1 MIPNP
6 EPQNLRSVDFL
17 LVEDNPDHVEL
28 ILKVLQDNNILNLV
42 HVVTNGEKALDFI
55 YQREEYAD
63 APRPGLILLDIK
75 LPRVDGTEVLRRIKA
90 DPKLESIPVV
100 MLTSS
105 VSEQEM
111 VESYSRGAN
120 SYIIK
125 PVGFEQFTEVI
136 KDLKLYWLVV
146 NVLPT

>member
-1 MIPNP
+1 MDQQP
-6 EPQNLRSVDFL
+6 VDIL

-28 ILKVLQDNNILNLV
+28 ILKVLQDNNVLNQV
-42 HVVTNGEKALDFI
+42 HVVTNGEKALNFL
-55 YQREEYAD
+55 YQREEYAE

-125 PVGFEQFTEVI
+125 PVGFEQFLKVI
-136 KDLKLYWLVV
+136 KDLKFYWLVI
-146 NVLPT
+146 NISPT

>member
-1 MIPNP
+1 MDQQP
-6 EPQNLRSVDFL
+6 VDIL

-28 ILKVLQDNNILNLV
+28 ILKVLQDNNVLNQV
-42 HVVTNGEKALDFI
+42 HVVTNGEKALNFL
-55 YQREEYAD
+55 YQREEYAE

-125 PVGFEQFTEVI
+125 PVGFEQFAKVI
-136 KDLKLYWLVV
+136 KDLKLYWLVIS
-146 NVLPT
+146 VLPT

>member
-1 MIPNP
+1 MDQQP
-6 EPQNLRSVDFL
+6 VDIL

-28 ILKVLQDNNILNLV
+28 ILKVLQDNNVLNQV
-42 HVVTNGEKALDFI
+42 HVVTNGEKALNFL
-55 YQREEYAD
+55 YQREEYAE

-90 DPKLESIPVV
+90 DPRLESIPVV

-125 PVGFEQFTEVI
+125 PVGFEQFAKVI
-136 KDLKLYWLVV
+136 KDLKLYWLVIS
-146 NVLPT
+146 VLPT

>member
-1 MIPNP
+1 MIPHSEFQNP
-6 EPQNLRSVDFL
+6 HSVDIL

-28 ILKVLQDNNILNLV
+28 ILKELQDNNVLNQV
-42 HVVTNGEKALDFI
+42 HVVTNGEEALHFL
-55 YQREEYAD
+55 YQREEYAN
-63 APRPGLILLDIK
+63 APQPGLILLDIK

-90 DPKLESIPVV
+90 DPKFESTPVV

-105 VSEQEM
+105 VGEQEM

-125 PVGFEQFTEVI
+125 PVGFEQFVKMI
-136 KDLKLYWLVV
+136 KDLKLYWQVV
-146 NVLPT
+146 AVLPT

>member
-1 MIPNP
+1 MSSQTMRQGI
-6 EPQNLRSVDFL
+6 DIL
-17 LVEDNPDHVEL
+17 LVEDNLDHVEL
-28 ILKVLQDNNILNLV
+28 ILKVLQDNNLLNEV
-42 HVVTNGEKALDFI
+42 RVVTSGEEALDFLH
-55 YQREEYAD
+55 QRGEYAET
-63 APRPGLILLDIK
+63 ARPGLILLDIK
-75 LPRVDGTEVLRRIKA
+75 LPRMDGTEVLRRIKV

-125 PVGFEQFTEVI
+125 PVGFEQFAKVI
-136 KDLKLYWLVV
+136 KDLKLYWLVI
-146 NVLPT
+146 NALPT

>member
-1 MIPNP
+1 MDQQP
-6 EPQNLRSVDFL
+6 VDIL

-28 ILKVLQDNNILNLV
+28 ILKVLQDNNVLNQV
-42 HVVTNGEKALDFI
+42 HVVTNGEKALNFL
-55 YQREEYAD
+55 YQREEYAE

-125 PVGFEQFTEVI
+125 PVGFEQFLKVI
-136 KDLKLYWLVV
+136 KDLKLYWLVI
-146 NVLPT
+146 NISPT

>member
-1 MIPNP
+1 MDQQP
-6 EPQNLRSVDFL
+6 VDIL

-28 ILKVLQDNNILNLV
+28 IFKVLQDNNVLNPV
-42 HVVTNGEKALDFI
+42 HVVTNGEKALDFL

-75 LPRVDGTEVLRRIKA
+75 LPRMDGTEVLRRIKV

-125 PVGFEQFTEVI
+125 PVGFEQFAKVI
-136 KDLKLYWLVV
+136 KDLKLYWLVI
-146 NVLPT
+146 NTSLS

>member
-1 MIPNP
+1 MIPNS
-6 EPQNLRSVDFL
+6 EFQNLRSVDFL

-28 ILKVLQDNNILNLV
+28 ILKVLQDNNVLNQV
-42 HVVTNGEKALDFI
+42 HVVVNGEKALNFL

-105 VSEQEM
+105 VGEQEM
-111 VESYSRGAN
+111 VESYSRGAD

-125 PVGFEQFTEVI
+125 PVGFEQFAKVI
-136 KDLKLYWLVV
+136 KDLKLYWQVV
-146 NVLPT
+146 DVLPT

>member
-6 EPQNLRSVDFL
+6 ESQNLRSVDFL

>member
-1 MIPNP
+1 MDQQP
-6 EPQNLRSVDFL
+6 VDIL

-28 ILKVLQDNNILNLV
+28 ILKVLQDNNVLNQV
-42 HVVTNGEKALDFI
+42 HVVTNGEKALNFL
-55 YQREEYAD
+55 YQREEYAE

-120 SYIIK
+120 GYIIK
-125 PVGFEQFTEVI
+125 PVGFEQFLKVI
-136 KDLKLYWLVV
+136 IDLKLYWLVI

>member
-1 MIPNP
+1 MIPNS
-6 EPQNLRSVDFL
+6 EFQNPRSVDFL

-28 ILKVLQDNNILNLV
+28 ILKVLQDNNVLNPV
-42 HVVTNGEKALDFI
+42 HVVTNGEKALDFL

-63 APRPGLILLDIK
+63 APRLGLILLDIK
-75 LPRVDGTEVLRRIKA
+75 LPRIDGTEVLRRIKA
-90 DPKLESIPVV
+90 DPKFESIPVV

-111 VESYSRGAN
+111 VESYSFGAD

-125 PVGFEQFTEVI
+125 PVAFEQFAKVI
-136 KDLKLYWLVV
+136 KDLNLYWQVI